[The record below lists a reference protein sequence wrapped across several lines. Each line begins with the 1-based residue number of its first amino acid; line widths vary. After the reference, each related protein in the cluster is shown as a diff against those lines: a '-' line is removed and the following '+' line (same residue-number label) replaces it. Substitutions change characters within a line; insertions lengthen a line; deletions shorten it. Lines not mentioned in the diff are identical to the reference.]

1 MTKDFG
7 SLMIVSNRLPIS
19 FESSGKTLTVK
30 SSSGGLVSALEP
42 FLKKK
47 GGVWVGSA
55 GAEQDKRIPRLLA
68 EESKE
73 HAHRYELVFLTEE
86 ENAKFYEGF
95 SNEILWPLFHDLQTR
110 CNFEPEYWDF
120 YVRVNEKFAET
131 IRRSTRTGELI
142 WIHDYQLMQVAAAL
156 RRKGVD
162 SQLAFFLHIPF
173 PSPDIFAKLPWRT
186 QILEGLLE
194 HDLIGLQTDRDERNF
209 IACLRAYMPQVRIKR
224 RDTMRIIHN
233 GARET
238 ILGPFPIS
246 VDFADF
252 DSGAKSTEVDKRTAE
267 INEQLR
273 GKRMVLGVDRLDY
286 TKGITERIKAFAS
299 LLEEHPEMRRKVSL
313 IQVAVPS
320 RENIPWYQ
328 HLKSEIEQL
337 VSSVNGEYGEPG
349 WVPINYL
356 YRSIPRTEILSLY
369 RAADVALITPLKD
382 GMNLIA
388 KEYCAA
394 RVKGDGVLILSE
406 FAGAAMEMQSGA
418 ILVNPYDHIAVADA
432 IYRALHMPAAEQRRH
447 MLRLR
452 AQVRRYDLDRW
463 VNQFL
468 SAARGEQNE
477 AAQRSE

>member
-19 FESSGKTLTVK
+19 FETKGKSLTVK
-30 SSSGGLVSALEP
+30 SGSGGLVSALEP
-42 FLKKK
+42 FLKEQ
-47 GGVWVGSA
+47 GGIWVGSA
-55 GAEQDKRIPRLLA
+55 GSEHDKRIPKLL
-68 EESKE
+68 EQESKE
-73 HAHRYELVFLTEE
+73 HAHRYELVYLTEE

-110 CNFEPEYWDF
+110 CNFEPEYWEF
-120 YVRVNEKFAET
+120 YVRVNDKFAEAV
-131 IRRSTRTGELI
+131 RRSTRAGELI

-162 SQLAFFLHIPF
+162 SQIAFFLHIPF

-194 HDLIGLQTDRDERNF
+194 HDLIGLQTERDERNF
-209 IACLRAYMPQVRIKR
+209 IACLRAYMPQVRVAR
-224 RDTMRIIHN
+224 RDTMRIVHN
-233 GARET
+233 GRRET
-238 ILGPFPIS
+238 ILGSFPIS
-246 VDFADF
+246 VDFAAF
-252 DSGAKSTEVDKRTAE
+252 DSTAKSAEVNERTDE
-267 INEQLR
+267 IKGQLQ
-273 GKRMVLGVDRLDY
+273 GKQMVLGVDRLDY
-286 TKGITERIKAFAS
+286 TKGIVERVKAFAA
-299 LLEEHPEMRRKVSL
+299 LLEAHTEMRRKVSL

-337 VSSVNGEYGEPG
+337 VTSINGEYGEPG

-356 YRSIPRTEILSLY
+356 YRSISRTEILSLY
-369 RAADVALITPLKD
+369 RSADVALVTPLKD

-394 RVKGDGVLILSE
+394 RIDGDGVLILSE

-418 ILVNPYDHIAVADA
+418 ILVNPYDHIGVADA
-432 IYRALHMPAAEQRRH
+432 LFQALTMPPREQRRS
-447 MLRLR
+447 MLKLR
-452 AQVRRYDLDRW
+452 AQVRRYDLHRW
-463 VNQFL
+463 VEQFL
-468 SAARGEQNE
+468 SAAREK
-477 AAQRSE
+477 